1 MALRINFNYQAA
13 ASHTALVNTER
24 SMNKSLL
31 RLSTGYRILSAADDA
46 AGLFIA
52 DQLALV
58 GSALEQ
64 GNRNIQTGISALQI
78 AEGGISQ
85 IYDKLKTMYTKAQS
99 AANDINDPNARSAL
113 QADIRNLID
122 AIQKVATDTEYNGIK
137 LLDGTFKNKV
147 IHYGARSEQT
157 ISVNISSVKA
167 TDLGAYVVFG
177 KGFKTASNA
186 GGLSTAT
193 DTFVVTAN
201 TEFVKIQGIEVISY
215 GGSGKELIDAATVA
229 NNINNNTTLRDLG
242 ITASAKNISK
252 ARDTFGTITVEST
265 SGSVSDVNLYIKFYV
280 GNKDVEGTP
289 DFTLTYT
296 AAAGGNSVTI
306 TLDQIVTDINT
317 EASANGVGI
326 TARAEDGKLVLETEN
341 GETIG
346 INVFLENAGANNA
359 TEVDLSKFVD
369 YNSTVVDQSNPRGY
383 AVKVGELTILGE
395 NSYTIEHNGVDDF
408 NFQDVSGN
416 TIAAGSAVSASL
428 FNLYSID
435 VTDNQGAELA
445 MKVIDVAIKKVDSL
459 RADVGSVMLNLQ
471 AIQDY
476 QKVAQDNTNEAE
488 NVIRNVDFAK
498 EMIEFT
504 KQQVRLQS
512 SMAMLAQA
520 NAIPQMVLQL
530 LR

>member
-24 SMNKSLL
+24 AMNKSLL

-167 TDLGAYVVFG
+167 TDLGAYLVFG
-177 KGFKTASNA
+177 KGKTI
-186 GGLSTAT
+186 STAGST
-193 DTFVVTAN
+193 DLSSASGNFLVTAN
-201 TEFVKIQGIEVISY
+201 TEYVKVEGITVLSY

-229 NNINNNTTLRDLG
+229 DNINSNSTLRDLG
-242 ITASAKNISK
+242 ITAYAKNVSK
-252 ARDTFGTITVEST
+252 ADTTFGTITVEST
-265 SGSVSDVNLYIKFYV
+265 SGSTTDVNLVLRFFV
-280 GNKDVEGTP
+280 GNKDVTGSP

-296 AAAGGNSVTI
+296 AQAGGSSITI

-317 EASANGVGI
+317 EASANGVSI
-326 TARAEDGKLVLETEN
+326 TARAEDGRLVLETEN
-341 GETIG
+341 GETIAIDVSLTG
-346 INVFLENAGANNA
+346 TLGTNNN
-359 TEVDLSKFVD
+359 TSVDLSKLIKGATGTVD
-369 YNSTVVDQSNPRGY
+369 RTNTDGY

-395 NSYTIEHNGVDDF
+395 TSYTIDYNGVDDF
-408 NFQDVSGN
+408 VFQDVSGN
-416 TIAAGSAVSASL
+416 AITSGSTASL

-435 VTDNQGAELA
+435 VTDNEGAELA
-445 MKVIDVAIKKVDSL
+445 MKVIDVAIKRVDSL
-459 RADVGSVMLNLQ
+459 RADVGSIMLNLQ

-504 KQQVRLQS
+504 KQQVRMQA

-520 NAIPQMVLQL
+520 NALPQLVLQL

>member
-52 DQLALV
+52 DQLSLV

-122 AIQKVATDTEYNGIK
+122 AIQKIATDTEYNGIN

-167 TDLGAYVVFG
+167 TDLGAYVIFG
-177 KGFKTASNA
+177 KGNSISGSTD
-186 GGLSTAT
+186 LSSAT
-193 DTFVVTAN
+193 GTFLVTAN
-201 TEFVKIQGIEVISY
+201 TEYVKVEGITVLSY
-215 GGSGKELIDAATVA
+215 GSGKELIDAATVA

-242 ITASAKNISK
+242 ITASAKNVSK
-252 ARDTFGTITVEST
+252 ANETFGTITVMST
-265 SGSVSDVNLYIKFYV
+265 TGTVTLTLEFFV
-280 GNKDVEGTP
+280 GNKDVTGAP
-289 DFTLTYT
+289 DFTLTYSAT
-296 AAAGGNSVTI
+296 TSASTTI

-317 EASANGVGI
+317 EASANGVSI
-326 TARAEDGKLVLETEN
+326 TARAEDGRLVLETEN
-341 GETIG
+341 GETIAIDVSLSG
-346 INVFLENAGANNA
+346 TLGADN
-359 TEVDLSKFVD
+359 TTSVDLAKFIKDASGTVD
-369 YNSTVVDQSNPRGY
+369 RTNTDGY

-395 NSYTIEHNGVDDF
+395 NSYTFEHNGVDDF
-408 NFQDVSGN
+408 TFQDVSGN
-416 TIAAGSAVSASL
+416 TIAAGTSVSASL

-504 KQQVRLQS
+504 KQQVRMQA

>member
-13 ASHTALVNTER
+13 ASHTALINTER

-78 AEGGISQ
+78 AEGGIAQ

-167 TDLGAYVVFG
+167 TDLGAYVVLG
-177 KGFKTASNA
+177 KGKTISSSGT
-186 GGLSTAT
+186 GGLSSAT
-193 DTFVVTAN
+193 GNFLVTAN
-201 TEFVKIQGIEVISY
+201 TEYVKVEGITVLSY
-215 GGSGKELIDAATVA
+215 GSGKELIDAATVA
-229 NNINNNTTLRDLG
+229 SNINGNSTLRDLG
-242 ITASAKNISK
+242 ITASAKNVSK
-252 ARDTFGTITVEST
+252 ADTTFGTITVKST
-265 SGSVSDVNLYIKFYV
+265 GNTVTLDISFYV
-280 GNKDVEGTP
+280 GNKNVQGTA

-296 AAAGGNSVTI
+296 ADGGNSTTI

-317 EASANGVGI
+317 QASANGVNI
-326 TARAEDGKLVLETEN
+326 TARAEDGRLVLETEN

-346 INVFLENAGANNA
+346 IKVYLSGAGTNNN
-359 TEVDLSKFVD
+359 TQIDLSKFAENASGIVD
-369 YNSTVVDQSNPRGY
+369 DTNNKGWI
-383 AVKVGELTILGE
+383 VKVGELTILGE
-395 NSYTIEHNGVDDF
+395 NSYTIDYNGVDDF

-416 TIAAGSAVSASL
+416 TITSGSTASL

-504 KQQVRLQS
+504 KQQVRMQA

-520 NAIPQMVLQL
+520 NALPQMVLQL